1 MNSRFIKSWESCVL
15 EILVCLVF
23 VCRFFF
29 YFPFS
34 RSFLSHYFIPTD
46 LKLHSEARGEIIWL
60 KFHCKNKDFV
70 LLFHGE
76 ELRIYQTSGKN
87 KYLMIANSSNS
98 IFVINTYIYILYL
111 YIHIIYYYMLYITYY
126 LNTIQKNKNIKLLEF
141 IMFKKT
147 ILSNFLIASF
157 LSNMYMYIICIVC
170 IVCI

>member
-29 YFPFS
+29 YFPFP

-98 IFVINTYIYILYL
+98 IFVINTYIYIVF
-111 YIHIIYYYMLYITYY
+111 IYTYY
-126 LNTIQKNKNIKLLEF
+126 ILLRVIYNILFKYYSKKQK
-141 IMFKKT
+141 
-147 ILSNFLIASF
+147 
-157 LSNMYMYIICIVC
+157 Y
-170 IVCI
+170 